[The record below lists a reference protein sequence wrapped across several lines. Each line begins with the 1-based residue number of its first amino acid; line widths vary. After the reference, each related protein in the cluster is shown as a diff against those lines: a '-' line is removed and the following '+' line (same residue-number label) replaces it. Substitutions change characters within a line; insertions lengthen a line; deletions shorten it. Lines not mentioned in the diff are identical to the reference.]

1 MQCPRGRPSAVNW
14 WLGSSN
20 PSNAN
25 NVRNVNTSGAFNNN
39 NANNSNGV
47 VPRL

>member
-1 MQCPRGRPSAVNW
+1 MTRRNWLDARNW
-14 WLGSSN
+14 WLSSTN

-25 NVRNVNTSGAFNNN
+25 NERSVYTSGALNNS